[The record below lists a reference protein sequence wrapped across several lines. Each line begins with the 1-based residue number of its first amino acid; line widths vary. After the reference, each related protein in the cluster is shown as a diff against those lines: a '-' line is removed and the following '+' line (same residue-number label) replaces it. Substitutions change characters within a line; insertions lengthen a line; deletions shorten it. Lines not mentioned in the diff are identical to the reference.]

1 MRFDYEKV
9 AEVTFG
15 FWYKLSEDLYHANDD
30 NRTVKFKP
38 YIERL
43 ISAVC
48 RHCQMEPDH
57 VKPSASTFKIIL
69 ISTISLF

>member
-1 MRFDYEKV
+1 M
-9 AEVTFG
+9 TFG

-30 NRTVKFKP
+30 DRTVKFKP

-43 ISAVC
+43 IGAVC

-57 VKPSASTFKIIL
+57 VSEDGNVVL
-69 ISTISLF
+69 LHDL

>member
-1 MRFDYEKV
+1 M
-9 AEVTFG
+9 TFG

-30 NRTVKFKP
+30 SRTAKFKP

-43 ISAVC
+43 IGSVC

-57 VKPSASTFKIIL
+57 VSLIL
-69 ISTISLF
+69 ILFFIPRQIDLNNIIV

>member
-1 MRFDYEKV
+1 MRFNYEKV

-57 VKPSASTFKIIL
+57 VKPSALTF
-69 ISTISLF
+69 